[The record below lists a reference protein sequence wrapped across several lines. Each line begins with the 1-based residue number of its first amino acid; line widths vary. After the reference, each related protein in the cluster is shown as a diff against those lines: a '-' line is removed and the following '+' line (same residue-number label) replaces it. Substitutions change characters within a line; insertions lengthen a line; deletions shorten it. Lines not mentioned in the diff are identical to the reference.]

1 MGDTPIYDELEAEWN
16 YTDQYRAVC
25 DAHWTVTH
33 PATGQVWYEDDE
45 GNEVFPEPSTAK
57 LSVGEG
63 WIQHPKLDHLE
74 VRDGM
79 VRFKDSDCPVSN
91 VPKKR
96 KFKLFGRNQDC
107 QGTL

>member
-1 MGDTPIYDELEAEWN
+1 MNTPIYDQLEAEWN
-16 YTDQYRAVC
+16 YTDHYRAVC

-45 GNEVFPEPSTAK
+45 GNEVFPEPQYA
-57 LSVGEG
+57 EG
-63 WIQHPKLDHLE
+63 GIVKGSSSENFDN
-74 VRDGM
+74 
-79 VRFKDSDCPVSN
+79 DCPVAL
-91 VPKKR
+91 VPKR